1 MGDLKAVLSAL
12 QGAKGGDKAVDRLIA
27 REVGWHRVEPR
38 HTSGKHGGWIAP
50 DDWIGAHSDGSPI
63 LDGLH
68 GTTIWREVTAYTA
81 SVDEA
86 LALVAEKLPGWEI
99 TIVTGMDGNAV
110 QLFSPGRAPT
120 VTVPHAASVAIGLLT
135 ALFSALSAQS
145 EGQPK

>member
-12 QGAKGGDKAVDRLIA
+12 KGAKGRDWEIDVAIYRALGCTVSRRGSSPFSHWIMTPPGRHDVQ
-27 REVGWHRVEPR
+27 VMPRV
-38 HTSGKHGGWIAP
+38 
-50 DDWIGAHSDGSPI
+50 
-63 LDGLH
+63 
-68 GTTIWREVTAYTA
+68 TT
-81 SVDEA
+81 SVDA
-86 LALVAEKLPGWEI
+86 CLALVAEKLPGWEI

-145 EGQPK
+145 EGQPSPPNGLLHEGETE